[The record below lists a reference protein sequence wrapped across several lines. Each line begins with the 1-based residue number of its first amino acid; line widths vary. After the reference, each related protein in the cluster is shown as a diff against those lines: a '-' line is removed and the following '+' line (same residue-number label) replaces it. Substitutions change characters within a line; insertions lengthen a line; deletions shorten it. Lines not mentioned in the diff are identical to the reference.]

1 MIKTLLRIMLVVFA
15 ATAPW
20 VTAEPS
26 VGNALTKALPARE
39 VDILRGVGRDY
50 GLSGDAL
57 RLLFAIRL
65 TENGRPGVE
74 MGVASDFPGHRARR
88 YEGDF
93 EKSLRVQAMWAAGT
107 IKKHYTG
114 DLKAFAKRY
123 CPPNWKRWS
132 EMTEYWIRRD

>member
-1 MIKTLLRIMLVVFA
+1 MFKTLLRIILVSIAAA
-15 ATAPW
+15 ATSL
-20 VTAEPS
+20 TAEPS
-26 VGNALTKALPARE
+26 VGSALTKALPARE
-39 VDILRGVGRDY
+39 VGILLAVGRDY

-74 MGVASDFPGHRARR
+74 MGVASNFPGHRARR

-93 EKSLRVQAMWAAGT
+93 ENSLRVQAMWAAGT
-107 IKKHYTG
+107 INKHYTG

-123 CPPNWKRWS
+123 CPPNWERWS
-132 EMTEYWIRRD
+132 EMTRYWMCKA